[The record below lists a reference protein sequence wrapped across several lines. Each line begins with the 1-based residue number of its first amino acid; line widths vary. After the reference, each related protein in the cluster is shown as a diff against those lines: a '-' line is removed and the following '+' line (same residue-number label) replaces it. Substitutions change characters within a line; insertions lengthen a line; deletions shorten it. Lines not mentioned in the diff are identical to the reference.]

1 MAEDLSQQERDLIA
15 NLIRDGKPVPARYIP
30 SISDNP
36 MKTELIWPGK
46 SGLVDTS
53 VLPFQSIEH
62 IDEPRKGT
70 SQQFDLFS
78 MSELTGRQSGGWTN
92 KLIWGDNSLILSSLV
107 NGPMRSQIEKAGGLK
122 LVYIDPPFDVG
133 ADFSA
138 EIQVGEDSV
147 TKTPSII
154 EEVAYRDT
162 WGKGSDSFISMIYL
176 RLKLIYNLMAE
187 DGSIYVHCDSRV
199 NSFMRMLLD
208 EIFGQENYVNEI
220 IWQRSNPHG
229 HLTKKFA
236 NIHDTIFF
244 YTKSKNYTFN
254 MQYTPADENYIK
266 NFFKLDD
273 GDGRKYRLVTLT
285 ASGPGDARYF
295 NGELIAP
302 PKGNHWR
309 WSQDRID
316 EALKNNLI
324 VISKNRAIH
333 YKYYLEDNKGTPL
346 QSLFIDKGVGNIQ
359 AASKENLDYPTQKP
373 ESLLERI
380 IKTSSN
386 EGDLVGD
393 FFCGSGTTLAVAEK
407 LGRKWIGTDLGRFA
421 IHTSRKRLISI
432 QRDLQKENKAFRAF
446 EILNLG
452 GYERAHQVGIDPS
465 LDEEARLMQS
475 ALKREE
481 FIDLIL
487 SAYSA
492 QKSDQLVPFS
502 GSKGGTAI
510 LIGGIDSAVTQDQVQ
525 QAIDVALSVGISR
538 VDVLGFEFEMGISP
552 AMSDSAKEQGLTLT
566 VRYIPN
572 EVFDK
577 RAIAKGQINFYE
589 AGYVEAKCEV
599 KNKTLQVS
607 LTDFGVFYRQ
617 NDADETAAELR
628 NGNAKVVVDQGQVV
642 RVAKDKKGVIT
653 KENLTSNWQDWIDYW
668 AVDFDF
674 ASQPELVT
682 VVEEGK
688 EVKKRTGKFIF
699 ENEWQSFRT
708 KSDRSLEL
716 TSSPFSYADPGNYSV
731 AVKVIDIFGN
741 DTTRVFKIKVK

>member
-30 SISDNP
+30 SISDSP
-36 MKTELIWPGK
+36 LKTELIWPGK
-46 SGLVDTS
+46 STLMDNS

-78 MSELTGRQSGGWTN
+78 MSESTGRQSGGWTN

-107 NGPMRSQIEKAGGLK
+107 NGPMRNEIEKAGGLK

-133 ADFSA
+133 SDFSMDI
-138 EIQVGEDSV
+138 EVGEESFTKKPSV
-147 TKTPSII
+147 I

-162 WGKGSDSFISMIYL
+162 WGRGTDSYATMIFT
-176 RLKLIYNLMAE
+176 RLKLIYELIAE
-187 DGSIYVHCDSRV
+187 DGTLYLHCDYRTTGITRV
-199 NSFMRMLLD
+199 ILD
-208 EIFGQENYVNEI
+208 EIFGADNLVNEV
-220 IWQRSNPHG
+220 IWCRTSSSARNSSG
-229 HLTKKFA
+229 TSENKAATYIKA
-236 NIHDTIFF
+236 HDTIFL
-244 YTKSKNYTFN
+244 YAKDKSKFRGI
-254 MQYTPADENYIK
+254 DK
-266 NFFKLDD
+266 NAQTSIPYSDRVLNSLETDSE
-273 GDGRKYRLVTLT
+273 GNTVYRRGRG
-285 ASGPGDARYF
+285 SIGG
-295 NGELIAP
+295 
-302 PKGNHWR
+302 
-309 WSQDRID
+309 
-316 EALKNNLI
+316 
-324 VISKNRAIH
+324 RAISETVNVDINAGMLARSFWNDIPILRH
-333 YKYYLEDNKGTPL
+333 NSKDN
-346 QSLFIDKGVGNIQ
+346 V
-359 AASKENLDYPTQKP
+359 DYPTQKP
-373 ESLLERI
+373 EKLLERVI
-380 IKTSSN
+380 AGTTE
-386 EGDLVGD
+386 EGDLVAD

-407 LGRKWIGTDLGRFA
+407 MGRKWIGADLGRFA
-421 IHTSRKRLISI
+421 IHTTRKRLISI
-432 QRDLQKENKAFRAF
+432 QRESSGLGRSFRAF

-452 GYERAHQVGIDPS
+452 GYERAHQVGIDPF
-465 LDEEARLMQS
+465 LDEENRNLQA
-475 ALKREE
+475 AIKREE
-481 FIDLIL
+481 FVDLIL
-487 SAYSA
+487 SAYGA
-492 QKSDQLVPFS
+492 QKSDQLAPFS

-510 LIGGIDSAVTQDQVQ
+510 LIGGIDLAVTQDQVQ
-525 QAIDVALSVGISR
+525 QAIDTALSVGISR

-552 AMSDSAKEQGLTLT
+552 AMSDAAKEQGLTLT

-577 RAIAKGQINFYE
+577 RAIAKGQVKFYE

-674 ASQPELVT
+674 ASQPET
-682 VVEEGK
+682 ITIIEDGK
-688 EVKKRTGKFIF
+688 EVKKRTGKYIF

-708 KSDRSLEL
+708 KLDRSLEL

>member
-1 MAEDLSQQERDLIA
+1 MAEDLSQQERELIA

-36 MKTELIWPGK
+36 LKTELIWPGK
-46 SGLVDTS
+46 STLMDTS

-78 MSELTGRQSGGWTN
+78 MSESTGRQSGGWTN
-92 KLIWGDNSLILSSLV
+92 KLIWGDNSLILSSLI
-107 NGPMRSQIEKAGGLK
+107 NGPMRNEIDKAGGLK

-133 ADFSA
+133 SDFSMDI
-138 EIQVGEDSV
+138 EVGEDSV
-147 TKTPSII
+147 KKKPSVV

-162 WGKGSDSFISMIYL
+162 WGKGIDSYATMVYSRIRMIHELLSD
-176 RLKLIYNLMAE
+176 
-187 DGSIYVHCDSRV
+187 DGSIYVHVDYRTSA
-199 NSFMRMLLD
+199 MIKMILD
-208 EIFGQENYVNEI
+208 EIFGVANFRNEI
-220 IWQRSNPHG
+220 IWGYNGGGVPKNG
-229 HLTKKFA
+229 FAKK
-236 NIHDTIFF
+236 HDTIFF
-244 YTKSKNYTFN
+244 YAKS
-254 MQYTPADENYIK
+254 
-266 NFFKLDD
+266 
-273 GDGRKYRLVTLT
+273 
-285 ASGPGDARYF
+285 DATQF
-295 NGELIAP
+295 
-302 PKGNHWR
+302 
-309 WSQDRID
+309 
-316 EALKNNLI
+316 
-324 VISKNRAIH
+324 
-333 YKYYLEDNKGTPL
+333 
-346 QSLFIDKGVGNIQ
+346 NIQ
-359 AASKENLDYPTQKP
+359 YQPYSESSQKLINARGGTSIDGKERDLARGSHMVDWWGDINALQTFSPERLKYPTQKP
-373 ESLLERI
+373 EKLLARI
-380 IKTSSN
+380 IEASSN
-386 EGDLVGD
+386 PGDLVAD
-393 FFCGSGTTLAVAEK
+393 FFCGSGTTLAAAEK

-432 QRDLQKENKAFRAF
+432 QREASAASQPFRAF
-446 EILNLG
+446 EILNVG
-452 GYERAHQVGIDPS
+452 GYERLAMAGIDTS
-465 LDEEARLMQS
+465 LTESERTIAS
-475 ALKREE
+475 ELKREE
-481 FIDLIL
+481 FVDLIL
-487 SAYSA
+487 SAYGA
-492 QKSDQLVPFS
+492 QKSDQLTPFA

-525 QAIDVALSVGISR
+525 QAIDTALSVGISR

-552 AMSDSAKEQGLTLT
+552 AMSDAAKEQGLTLT

-577 RAIAKGQINFYE
+577 RAIAKGQVKFYE
-589 AGYVEAKCEV
+589 AGYVEARCDV
-599 KNKTLQVS
+599 KSRTLQVT

-642 RVAKDKKGVIT
+642 RVAKDKRGVIT

-674 ASQPELVT
+674 ASQPEVIT
-682 VVEEGK
+682 VVEDGR

>member
-36 MKTELIWPGK
+36 LKTELIWPGK
-46 SGLVDTS
+46 SSLLDTS

-78 MSELTGRQSGGWTN
+78 MSESTGRQSGGWTN

-107 NGPMRSQIEKAGGLK
+107 NGPLRNEIDKAGGLK

-133 ADFSA
+133 ADFSMD
-138 EIQVGEDSV
+138 IDVGDESV
-147 TKTPSII
+147 TKKPSIV

-162 WGKGSDSFISMIYL
+162 WGRGTDSYASMIYA
-176 RLKLIYNLMAE
+176 RVNLIFQLLAT
-187 DGSIYVHCDSRV
+187 DSFLVLHCDYRTAGITRV
-199 NSFMRMLLD
+199 ILD
-208 EIFGQENYVNEI
+208 EIFGMENFVNQI
-220 IWQRSNPHG
+220 SWQKTSAVKAQSSSFPNVSDVIFIFRKGNPKV
-229 HLTKKFA
+229 KK
-236 NIHDTIFF
+236 I
-244 YTKSKNYTFN
+244 
-254 MQYTPADENYIK
+254 YIESQK
-266 NFFKLDD
+266 DD
-273 GDGRKYRLVTLT
+273 KTYSLVEEKTGRKYGSFDFTQ
-285 ASGPGDARYF
+285 SGPGPARNF
-295 NGELIAP
+295 GEKGQLAP
-302 PKGNHWR
+302 PNGKHWI
-309 WSQDRID
+309 WSQERID
-316 EALKNNLI
+316 EGLEKGLI
-324 VISKNRAIH
+324 IFTSSGLPRVKR
-333 YKYYLEDNKGTPL
+333 YLDEKLGNVVGDVWTDDLVLPL
-346 QSLFIDKGVGNIQ
+346 SANSGERTG
-359 AASKENLDYPTQKP
+359 YPTQKP
-373 ESLLERI
+373 EGLLSRILDSL
-380 IKTSSN
+380 TD
-386 EGDLVGD
+386 EGDLVAD

-407 LGRKWIGTDLGRFA
+407 SGRKWIGSDLGRFA

-432 QRDLQKENKAFRAF
+432 QREASKSGQPFRAF

-465 LDEEARLMQS
+465 LDEESKKVQAAM
-475 ALKREE
+475 KRDE
-481 FIDLIL
+481 FVDLIL
-487 SAYSA
+487 SAYGA
-492 QKSDQLVPFS
+492 QKSEQLVPFA

-525 QAIDVALSVGISR
+525 QALDTALSVGISR

-552 AMSDSAKEQGLTLT
+552 AMSDAAKEQGLTLT
-566 VRYIPN
+566 IRYIPN

-577 RAIAKGQINFYE
+577 RAIAKSQVKFYE

-599 KNKTLQVS
+599 KNKTLQVT

-617 NDADETAAELR
+617 NDADDTAAELR

-668 AVDFDF
+668 AIDFDF
-674 ASQPELVT
+674 ASQPET
-682 VVEEGK
+682 ITMIEGGK

-716 TSSPFSYADPGNYSV
+716 TSSPFSYAEPGNYSV

>member
-1 MAEDLSQQERDLIA
+1 VAEDLSQQERELIA

-36 MKTELIWPGK
+36 LKTELIWPGK
-46 SGLVDTS
+46 STLMDTS

-78 MSELTGRQSGGWTN
+78 MSESTGRQSGGWTN

-107 NGPMRSQIEKAGGLK
+107 NGPMRNEIDKAGGLK

-133 ADFSA
+133 SDFSMDI
-138 EIQVGEDSV
+138 EVGDDSV
-147 TKTPSII
+147 KKKPSVV

-162 WGKGSDSFISMIYL
+162 WGKGTDSYASMIHT
-176 RLKLIYNLMAE
+176 RLKLIHDLLAD
-187 DGSIYVHCDSRV
+187 DGTLFLHCDYRTSGITR
-199 NSFMRMLLD
+199 LILD
-208 EIFGQENYVNEI
+208 EIFGQERILNEVV
-220 IWQRSNPHG
+220 WLYGLGGSSNRYYPR
-229 HLTKKFA
+229 K
-236 NIHDTIFF
+236 HDTIFW
-244 YTKSKNYTFN
+244 YSKS
-254 MQYTPADENYIK
+254 ENY
-266 NFFKLDD
+266 FFNPPMIPATSQRMKGMD
-273 GDGRKYRLVTLT
+273 KK
-285 ASGPGDARYF
+285 
-295 NGELIAP
+295 AP
-302 PKGNHWR
+302 DYWDIP
-309 WSQDRID
+309 SI
-316 EALKNNLI
+316 NNMATE
-324 VISKNRAIH
+324 R
-333 YKYYLEDNKGTPL
+333 T
-346 QSLFIDKGVGNIQ
+346 
-359 AASKENLDYPTQKP
+359 DYPTQKP
-373 ESLLERI
+373 EALLQRVIECA
-380 IKTSSN
+380 SQP
-386 EGDLVGD
+386 GDLVAD
-393 FFCGSGTTLAVAEK
+393 FFCGSGTTLALAEK
-407 LGRKWIGTDLGRFA
+407 LGRKWIGSDLGRFA
-421 IHTSRKRLISI
+421 IHTTRKRLISI
-432 QRDLQKENKAFRAF
+432 QREASKAGQAFRAF

-452 GYERAHQVGIDPS
+452 GYERAHQVGLDPT
-465 LDEEARLMQS
+465 LDEDTKLVQAS
-475 ALKREE
+475 IKRDE
-481 FIDLIL
+481 FIELIL
-487 SAYSA
+487 SAYGG
-492 QKSDQLVPFS
+492 QKSDQLAPFS
-502 GSKGGTAI
+502 GSKSGTAI

-525 QAIDVALSVGISR
+525 QAIDAALAVGISR

-566 VRYIPN
+566 IRYIPN

-577 RAIAKGQINFYE
+577 RAIAKGQVKFYE

-674 ASQPELVT
+674 ASQPETIT
-682 VVEEGK
+682 VIEDGK

>member
-1 MAEDLSQQERDLIA
+1 VAEDLSQQERDLIA
-15 NLIRDGKPVPARYIP
+15 NLVRDGKPVPARYIP

-36 MKTELIWPGK
+36 LKTELIWPGK
-46 SGLVDTS
+46 STLMDTS

-78 MSELTGRQSGGWTN
+78 MSESTGRQSGGWTN
-92 KLIWGDNSLILSSLV
+92 KLIWGDNSLILSSLI
-107 NGPMRSQIEKAGGLK
+107 NGPMRNEIDKAGGLK

-133 ADFSA
+133 SDFSMDI
-138 EIQVGEDSV
+138 EVGEDSV
-147 TKTPSII
+147 KKKPSVV

-162 WGKGSDSFISMIYL
+162 WGKGTDSYASMIHS
-176 RLKLIYNLMAE
+176 RLKLIHELLAD
-187 DGSIYVHCDSRV
+187 DGTLFLHCDYRTSGITR
-199 NSFMRMLLD
+199 LILD
-208 EIFGQENYVNEI
+208 EIFGQERILNEI
-220 IWQRSNPHG
+220 VWLYGLGGSSHRYYPR
-229 HLTKKFA
+229 K
-236 NIHDTIFF
+236 HDTIFW
-244 YTKSKNYTFN
+244 YSKT
-254 MQYTPADENYIK
+254 ENY
-266 NFFKLDD
+266 FFNPPMIPATSQRMKGMD
-273 GDGRKYRLVTLT
+273 KK
-285 ASGPGDARYF
+285 
-295 NGELIAP
+295 AP
-302 PKGNHWR
+302 DYWDIP
-309 WSQDRID
+309 SI
-316 EALKNNLI
+316 NNMATE
-324 VISKNRAIH
+324 R
-333 YKYYLEDNKGTPL
+333 T
-346 QSLFIDKGVGNIQ
+346 
-359 AASKENLDYPTQKP
+359 DYPTQKP
-373 ESLLERI
+373 EALLQRVIE
-380 IKTSSN
+380 SASQP
-386 EGDLVGD
+386 GDLVAD
-393 FFCGSGTTLAVAEK
+393 FFCGSGTTLALAEK
-407 LGRKWIGTDLGRFA
+407 LGRKWVGTDLGRFA
-421 IHTSRKRLISI
+421 IHTTRKRLISI
-432 QRDLQKENKAFRAF
+432 QRDASKVGQPYRAF

-465 LDEEARLMQS
+465 LDEENRNLQA
-475 ALKREE
+475 AIKREE
-481 FIDLIL
+481 FVDLIL
-487 SAYSA
+487 SAYGA
-492 QKSDQLVPFS
+492 QKSDQLAPFS
-502 GSKGGTAI
+502 GSKGSTAI

-525 QAIDVALSVGISR
+525 QAIDTALSVGISR

-552 AMSDSAKEQGLTLT
+552 AMSDAAKEQGLTLT

-577 RAIAKGQINFYE
+577 RAIAKGQVKFYE

-674 ASQPELVT
+674 ASQPEIVT
-682 VVEEGK
+682 VLEDGK

-716 TSSPFSYADPGNYSV
+716 TSSPFSYADSGNYSV

>member
-36 MKTELIWPGK
+36 LKTELIWPGK
-46 SGLVDTS
+46 STIMDNT

-78 MSELTGRQSGGWTN
+78 ISESTGRQSGGWTN
-92 KLIWGDNSLILSSLV
+92 KLIWGDNSIIISSLV
-107 NGPMRSQIEKAGGLK
+107 NGPMRGEIEKAGGLK
-122 LVYIDPPFDVG
+122 FVYIDPPFDVG
-133 ADFSA
+133 ADFSMDI
-138 EIQVGEDSV
+138 EVGEDTVKKEPSV
-147 TKTPSII
+147 V
-154 EEVAYRDT
+154 EEVAFRDT
-162 WGKGSDSFISMIYL
+162 WGRGKDSFLSMIYP
-176 RLKLIYNLMAE
+176 RLVMLHSLLAA
-187 DGSIYVHCDSRV
+187 DGVIAVHIDWRLSAQVRII
-199 NSFMRMLLD
+199 LD
-208 EIFGQENYVNEI
+208 EIFGQDNFINEI
-220 IWQRSNPHG
+220 IWHYDQGARGKNRFG
-229 HLTKKFA
+229 RK
-236 NIHDTIFF
+236 HDTIFVYSKSDGF
-244 YTKSKNYTFN
+244 TFNSDSILVPYESGMTEWRYTKGGQAGKE
-254 MQYTPADENYIK
+254 M
-266 NFFKLDD
+266 
-273 GDGRKYRLVTLT
+273 
-285 ASGPGDARYF
+285 
-295 NGELIAP
+295 
-302 PKGNHWR
+302 PKGKIPSDVWDMKLN
-309 WSQDRID
+309 
-316 EALKNNLI
+316 AM
-324 VISKNRAIH
+324 
-333 YKYYLEDNKGTPL
+333 
-346 QSLFIDKGVGNIQ
+346 
-359 AASKENLDYPTQKP
+359 SKEHNGYPTQKP
-373 ESLLERI
+373 ESLLNRFIEAF
-380 IKTSSN
+380 SSP
-386 EGDLVGD
+386 GDLVAD

-407 LGRKWIGTDLGRFA
+407 LGRKWIGSDLGRFA

-432 QRDLQKENKAFRAF
+432 QRQASMQAEPFRAF

-452 GYERAHQVGIDPS
+452 GYERAHQVGMDPN
-465 LDEEARLMQS
+465 LDEEARQIQAS
-475 ALKREE
+475 IKRQD
-481 FIDLIL
+481 FVDLIL
-487 SAYSA
+487 SAYGA
-492 QKSDQLVPFS
+492 QSSDQLEPFS
-502 GSKGGTAI
+502 GSKGGTAVF
-510 LIGGIDSAVTQDQVQ
+510 IGAIDSAVTQDQVQ
-525 QAIDVALSVGISR
+525 QAIDTALSVGISR

-552 AMSDSAKEQGLTLT
+552 AMSDAAKEQGLTLT

-577 RAIAKGQINFYE
+577 RAIAKGQVKFYE
-589 AGYVEAKCEV
+589 AGYVEAKCDV

-642 RVAKDKKGVIT
+642 RVSKDKKGVIS

-668 AVDFDF
+668 AIDFDF
-674 ASQPELVT
+674 ASQPETIT
-682 VVEEGK
+682 VLEDGK

>member
-36 MKTELIWPGK
+36 LKTELIWPGK
-46 SGLVDTS
+46 STIMDNT

-78 MSELTGRQSGGWTN
+78 ISESTGRQSGGWTN

-107 NGPMRSQIEKAGGLK
+107 NGPMRTEIEKAGGLK

-133 ADFSA
+133 SDFSTDI
-138 EIQVGEDSV
+138 EIGEDSI
-147 TKTPSII
+147 KKNPSIL

-162 WGKGSDSFISMIYL
+162 WGRGADSYLSMIYG
-176 RLKLIYNLMAE
+176 RLKLIHQLMHE
-187 DGSIYVHCDSRV
+187 SGSIYIHIDWRLSAHMKLIC
-199 NSFMRMLLD
+199 D
-208 EIFGQENYVNEI
+208 EIFGADNFQREI
-220 IWQRSNPHG
+220 IWDISVLSG
-229 HLTKKFA
+229 YKTIA
-236 NIHDTIFF
+236 NNWIRGHDTILF
-244 YTKSKNYTFN
+244 YSKSSNMTFN
-254 MQYTPADENYIK
+254 KQKQEHRKEYLDRFNKIDEDGKQY
-266 NFFKLDD
+266 F
-273 GDGRKYRLVTLT
+273 DGRGKKIL
-285 ASGPGDARYF
+285 
-295 NGELIAP
+295 
-302 PKGNHWR
+302 
-309 WSQDRID
+309 
-316 EALKNNLI
+316 
-324 VISKNRAIH
+324 
-333 YKYYLEDNKGTPL
+333 LEDVIEKGKAIGDVWGDIMSFQQTPT
-346 QSLFIDKGVGNIQ
+346 
-359 AASKENLDYPTQKP
+359 SKEKVGYPTQKP

-380 IKTSSN
+380 ILASSN
-386 EGDLVGD
+386 PGDLVGD

-407 LGRKWIGTDLGRFA
+407 LGRKWVGSDLGRFS
-421 IHTSRKRLISI
+421 IHTTRKRLISI
-432 QRDLQKENKAFRAF
+432 QREASKVGDAFRAF

-452 GYERAHQVGIDPS
+452 GYERAHQVGMDS
-465 LDEEARLMQS
+465 TVDEAQRNLQ
-475 ALKREE
+475 AAIKREE
-481 FIDLIL
+481 FVDLIL
-487 SAYSA
+487 LAYGA

-525 QAIDVALSVGISR
+525 QAIDTALSVGISR

-552 AMSDSAKEQGLTLT
+552 AMSDAAKEQGLTLT
-566 VRYIPN
+566 IRYIPN

-577 RAIAKGQINFYE
+577 RAIAKGQVKFYE
-589 AGYVEAKCEV
+589 AGYVEAKCDV

-642 RVAKDKKGVIT
+642 RVAKDKKGIIT

-674 ASQPELVT
+674 ASQPETIT
-682 VVEEGK
+682 VVEDGK
-688 EVKKRTGKFIF
+688 DVKKRTGKFIF
-699 ENEWQSFRT
+699 ENEWQSYRT

>member
-1 MAEDLSQQERDLIA
+1 VAEDLSQQERELIA

-36 MKTELIWPGK
+36 LKTELIWPGK
-46 SGLVDTS
+46 STLMDTS

-78 MSELTGRQSGGWTN
+78 MSESTGRQSGGWTN

-107 NGPMRSQIEKAGGLK
+107 NGPMRNEIDKAGGLK

-133 ADFSA
+133 SDFSMDI
-138 EIQVGEDSV
+138 EVGDDSV
-147 TKTPSII
+147 KKKPSVI

-162 WGKGSDSFISMIYL
+162 WGKGIDSYASMIYSRI
-176 RLKLIYNLMAE
+176 RLIHSLLAD
-187 DGSIYVHCDSRV
+187 DGSIYVHVDYRTSSMV
-199 NSFMRMLLD
+199 KLILD
-208 EIFGQENYVNEI
+208 EVFGSERFRGWLVWSIGSGAKGRQQWSNQHNDIFCYSKGDNFIFNHSDPELRE
-220 IWQRSNPHG
+220 P
-229 HLTKKFA
+229 FA
-236 NIHDTIFF
+236 DLSTSMH
-244 YTKSKNYTFN
+244 FN
-254 MQYTPADENYIK
+254 KVDS
-266 NFFKLDD
+266 
-273 GDGRKYRLVTLT
+273 DGRKYRERIVNGKTYIYYAEDGKLVG
-285 ASGPGDARYF
+285 SVWND
-295 NGELIAP
+295 
-302 PKGNHWR
+302 
-309 WSQDRID
+309 
-316 EALKNNLI
+316 
-324 VISKNRAIH
+324 ISSMAANSPI
-333 YKYYLEDNKGTPL
+333 LNE
-346 QSLFIDKGVGNIQ
+346 SVG
-359 AASKENLDYPTQKP
+359 YPTQKP
-373 ESLLERI
+373 EKLLSRI
-380 IKTSSN
+380 IKASTN
-386 EGDLVGD
+386 PGDLVGD

-407 LGRKWIGTDLGRFA
+407 LGRKWIGSDLGRFS
-421 IHTSRKRLISI
+421 IHTTRKRLISV
-432 QRDLQKENKAFRAF
+432 QREASKVGQPFRAF

-452 GYERAHQVGIDPS
+452 GYERAYMVGIDTLLP
-465 LDEEARLMQS
+465 DAERVVQAQ
-475 ALKREE
+475 LKREE
-481 FIDLIL
+481 FVDLIL
-487 SAYSA
+487 SAYGA

-510 LIGGIDSAVTQDQVQ
+510 LIGSIDAAVTQEQVQ
-525 QAIDVALSVGISR
+525 QAIDTALSVGISR

-566 VRYIPN
+566 VRYIPS

-577 RAIAKGQINFYE
+577 RAIAKGQVKFYE

-599 KNKTLQVS
+599 KSKSLTVT

-617 NDADETAAELR
+617 DDADDTAASLR
-628 NGNAKVVVDQGQVV
+628 NGSEKIVVDQGQVV

-668 AVDFDF
+668 AIDFDF
-674 ASQPELVT
+674 TSQPETIT
-682 VVEEGK
+682 VIEDGK

-708 KSDRSLEL
+708 KSDRSLEI
-716 TSSPFSYADPGNYSV
+716 TSSAFSYADPGNYSV

>member
-1 MAEDLSQQERDLIA
+1 VAEDLSQQERDLIA

-36 MKTELIWPGK
+36 LKTELIWPGK
-46 SGLVDTS
+46 STLMDTS

-78 MSELTGRQSGGWTN
+78 MSESTGRQSGGWTN
-92 KLIWGDNSLILSSLV
+92 KLIWGDNSLILSSLI
-107 NGPMRSQIEKAGGLK
+107 NGPIRNEIDKAGGLK

-133 ADFSA
+133 SDFSMDI
-138 EIQVGEDSV
+138 EVGEDSV
-147 TKTPSII
+147 KKKPSVV

-162 WGKGSDSFISMIYL
+162 WGKGTDSYASMIHS
-176 RLKLIYNLMAE
+176 RLKLIHELLAE
-187 DGSIYVHCDSRV
+187 DGTLFLHCDYRTSGITR
-199 NSFMRMLLD
+199 LILD
-208 EIFGQENYVNEI
+208 EIFGQERILNEI
-220 IWQRSNPHG
+220 VWLYGLGGSSHRYYPR
-229 HLTKKFA
+229 K
-236 NIHDTIFF
+236 HDTIFW
-244 YTKSKNYTFN
+244 YSKT
-254 MQYTPADENYIK
+254 ENY
-266 NFFKLDD
+266 FFNPPMIPATSQRMKGMD
-273 GDGRKYRLVTLT
+273 KK
-285 ASGPGDARYF
+285 
-295 NGELIAP
+295 AP
-302 PKGNHWR
+302 DYWDIP
-309 WSQDRID
+309 SI
-316 EALKNNLI
+316 NNMATE
-324 VISKNRAIH
+324 R
-333 YKYYLEDNKGTPL
+333 T
-346 QSLFIDKGVGNIQ
+346 
-359 AASKENLDYPTQKP
+359 DYPTQKP
-373 ESLLERI
+373 EALLQRVIE
-380 IKTSSN
+380 SASQP
-386 EGDLVGD
+386 GDLVAD
-393 FFCGSGTTLAVAEK
+393 FFCGSGTTLALAEK
-407 LGRKWIGTDLGRFA
+407 LGRKWVGTDLGRFA
-421 IHTSRKRLISI
+421 IHTTRKRLISI
-432 QRDLQKENKAFRAF
+432 QRNASKIGQPFRAF

-452 GYERAHQVGIDPS
+452 GYERAYQVGIDPS
-465 LDEEARLMQS
+465 LDEENRNLQA
-475 ALKREE
+475 AIKREE
-481 FIDLIL
+481 FVDLIL
-487 SAYSA
+487 SAYGA
-492 QKSDQLVPFS
+492 QKSDQLAPFS

-525 QAIDVALSVGISR
+525 QAIDTALSVGISR

-552 AMSDSAKEQGLTLT
+552 AMSDAAKEQGLTLT

-577 RAIAKGQINFYE
+577 RAIAKGQVKFYE

-674 ASQPELVT
+674 ASQPEIVT
-682 VVEEGK
+682 VLEDGR

-716 TSSPFSYADPGNYSV
+716 TSSPFSYADSGNYSV

>member
-36 MKTELIWPGK
+36 LKTELIWPGK
-46 SGLVDTS
+46 STLMDSS

-78 MSELTGRQSGGWTN
+78 MSESTGRQSGGWTN

-107 NGPMRSQIEKAGGLK
+107 NGPMRNEIEKAGGLK

-133 ADFSA
+133 SDFSMD
-138 EIQVGEDSV
+138 ITVGEDSV
-147 TKTPSII
+147 KKKPSVV

-162 WGKGSDSFISMIYL
+162 WGKGMDSYASMIYSRL
-176 RLKLIYNLMAE
+176 RQIHSLLADDGMLFIHIDYRTSGLI
-187 DGSIYVHCDSRV
+187 
-199 NSFMRMLLD
+199 RMILE
-208 EIFGQENYVNEI
+208 EIFGAENLRNEI
-220 IWQRSNPHG
+220 IWCYAGGGIPKRDFP
-229 HLTKKFA
+229 KK
-236 NIHDTIFF
+236 HDTIFRVS
-244 YTKSKNYTFN
+244 KS
-254 MQYTPADENYIK
+254 D
-266 NFFKLDD
+266 NFFFDPPMRNYSQTGSGRRSD
-273 GDGRKYRLVTLT
+273 GTKYDLNAKT
-285 ASGPGDARYF
+285 PHNDWWID
-295 NGELIAP
+295 IAP
-302 PKGNHWR
+302 ENT
-309 WSQDRID
+309 Q
-316 EALKNNLI
+316 
-324 VISKNRAIH
+324 SKV
-333 YKYYLEDNKGTPL
+333 DTG
-346 QSLFIDKGVGNIQ
+346 
-359 AASKENLDYPTQKP
+359 YPTQKP
-373 ESLLERI
+373 EALLERI
-380 IKTSSN
+380 IRSCTK
-386 EGDLVGD
+386 EGDLVAD
-393 FFCGSGTTLAVAEK
+393 FFSGSGTTLAVAEK
-407 LGRKWIGTDLGRFA
+407 LGRKWIGTDLGRFS

-432 QRDLQKENKAFRAF
+432 QREASKAGQPFRAF
-446 EILNLG
+446 EILNIG
-452 GYERAHQVGIDPS
+452 GYERVAMAGVDAL
-465 LDEEARLMQS
+465 LDENEKLIQARI
-475 ALKREE
+475 KREE
-481 FIDLIL
+481 FIELIL
-487 SAYSA
+487 SAYGA
-492 QKSDQLVPFS
+492 QKSDQLAPFS

-525 QAIDVALSVGISR
+525 QAIDTALTVGISR

-552 AMSDSAKEQGLTLT
+552 AMSDAAKEQGLTLT

-577 RAIAKGQINFYE
+577 RAIAKGQVKFYE

-668 AVDFDF
+668 AIDFDF
-674 ASQPELVT
+674 ASQPETVT
-682 VVEEGK
+682 VLEDGK